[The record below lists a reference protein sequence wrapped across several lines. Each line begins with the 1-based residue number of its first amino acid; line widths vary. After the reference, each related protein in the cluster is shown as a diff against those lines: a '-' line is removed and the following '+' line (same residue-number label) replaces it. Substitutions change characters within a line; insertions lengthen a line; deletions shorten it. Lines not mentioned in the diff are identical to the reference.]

1 MPSEAKPAPSH
12 QQIALTAWAPGAP
25 SPVRAHG
32 GDPLGV
38 TAPSPPRL
46 GPVPLYILV
55 QGMFL
60 HWRLPEVPCARYSEH
75 SRHSANA
82 GRTAASL
89 QPQFSAPAHLPLGRT

>member
-32 GDPLGV
+32 GAPPGV

-46 GPVPLYILV
+46 GPAPLYTLV

-60 HWRLPEVPCARYSEH
+60 PWRLPEVPCSEH
-75 SRHSANA
+75 SRRSANA

-89 QPQFSAPAHLPLGRT
+89 QPQFSAPAHLPLGRS